1 VPEIDLAVLGQ
12 DPRFGGGAAAQ
23 LRAFMA
29 GALDAGRRPQLL
41 YLSHPALAAETVQS
55 ALLDVP
61 GTHVPFARVAAVQQL
76 LGSRRLKR
84 RLRGA
89 RSIWVAATTASYGA
103 AAAAGPQPFGCW
115 LATTLAA
122 EARVQRQGL
131 PWSRRVAATI
141 NSPFLRR
148 IERDVLRRAAAVHA
162 TSASARAEIA
172 EASGLD
178 EREIGVLAVP
188 VDTAAFA
195 PVSDD
200 RWRDGLAAP
209 TLLFV
214 GRATDPRKNIGLLLR
229 AFALIRKSLPEARL
243 NLVGTPPA
251 GPLPEGATALGYV
264 SDLPSVVASSTLFV
278 LPSWQEG
285 FGIVVAEALAA
296 GIPVLTTPCGGPEEM
311 LRLSRGGTIL
321 TSFNE
326 EEFAATAVAMLG
338 DTEGLTAARVHARE
352 FAERELSLEQFAR
365 RLREALDE
373 VDNAS

>member
-1 VPEIDLAVLGQ
+1 MPELDLAVLGQ
-12 DPRFGGGAAAQ
+12 DPRYGGGAAAQ
-23 LRAFMA
+23 LESFMT
-29 GALDAGRRPQLL
+29 GALEAGRRPQLL
-41 YLSHPALAAETVQS
+41 YVAQPALETETVAS
-55 ALLDVP
+55 PLLDVP
-61 GTHVPFARVAAVQQL
+61 GSHVPFARVATAQQL
-76 LGSRRLKR
+76 LGGRRLALQ
-84 RLRGA
+84 LRGA
-89 RSIWVAATTASYGA
+89 RSVWVAATTASYGA
-103 AAAAGPQPFGCW
+103 AALREARPFGCW

-131 PWSRRVAATI
+131 PWSRRIAATI

-148 IERDVLRRAAAVHA
+148 IERDALRRAAAVYA
-162 TSASARAEIA
+162 TSASSRTEMA

-178 EREIGVLAVP
+178 EREIGVLPVP
-188 VDTAAFA
+188 VNTASFA

-200 RWRDGLAAP
+200 LWRDGLARP

-229 AFALIRKSLPEARL
+229 AFALIRESLPEARL
-243 NLVGTPPA
+243 TLVGTPPV

-264 SDLPSVVASSTLFV
+264 SDLPSVLAGSTLFV
-278 LPSWQEG
+278 LPSLQEG

-321 TSFNE
+321 TSFGE
-326 EEFAATAVAMLG
+326 EEFATTAVAMLG
-338 DTEGLTAARVHARE
+338 DAEALTAARVRARE

-365 RLREALDE
+365 RLGGALDE